1 MTIFTPFFEEF
12 IRYEQNFYENRYAIQ
27 TFFLSNDMRYG
38 KFFMR
43 NNRQYRQLFMKKIM
57 RYLHLNLLFIFLCIC
72 CMHAQDNTTSGTNTS
87 AETEK
92 IDRDNYRFETSKQLD
107 IFNALVKEVEMFYV
121 DSIEIHKLIRQGIN
135 AMLRGLDP
143 YTEYIPE
150 EEMENFKFITTGEY
164 GGIGAY
170 IRSREGGTVIT
181 EPFEGMPAA
190 EAGLK
195 AGDVIMAVDT
205 VNTERLPS
213 ERVSELLKGVPNT
226 KMSVSVQRPGE
237 KNPRSFNLIRKQ
249 VVVNQVVHYDVY
261 GENTGYIYLQG
272 FTEKSAQEVKTAF
285 EDLKKNHHIESLIL
299 DLRGNGGGV
308 LESSVQI
315 VNLFVP
321 KGKEVLSMKGK
332 VSQLDRTYRTYNTPV
347 DTLMPVV
354 VLIDGSS
361 ASASEIV
368 SGALQDLDR
377 AVLVGQR
384 SYGKGLVQSTR
395 NLPYDGK
402 IKVTTNKYFI
412 PSGRCIQQL
421 DYSHRYTD
429 GKVEAIPDSLTSV
442 FYTANGRP
450 VRDGGG
456 VRPDIE
462 VDEQKLPTMFYYL
475 KYADRD
481 FILFDYI
488 TEWAS
493 KHNTIAAVEEFNYS
507 DEDYESFKKYMLG
520 KNFEYDRQSER
531 ALKALKDVAEFEG
544 FMEEDDSLFIALE
557 EKLKPNLERDLER
570 YKKEIKQHISSEI
583 IKRYYYQRGEA
594 QFNLRNDPTFEK
606 ALEVLKNKELYHN
619 TLKPADK
626 DDEKMVSEVKNESLT
641 KI

>member
-1 MTIFTPFFEEF
+1 M
-12 IRYEQNFYENRYAIQ
+12 RENKL
-27 TFFLSNDMRYG
+27 FG
-38 KFFMR
+38 G
-43 NNRQYRQLFMKKIM
+43 NNRQYRKLFIIKIM
-57 RYLHLNLLFIFLCIC
+57 RYLHLNLLFMFLCIC
-72 CMHAQDNTTSGTNTS
+72 CMHAQDNTMSGSNTS
-87 AETEK
+87 VETGK
-92 IDRDNYRFETSKQLD
+92 IDRDNSRFEASKQLE

-195 AGDVIMAVDT
+195 AGDLIIAVDT
-205 VNTERLPS
+205 ANTERLPS
-213 ERVSELLKGVPNT
+213 EKVSELLKGVPNT
-226 KMSVSVQRPGE
+226 KMSVTVQRPGD
-237 KNPRSFNLIRKQ
+237 KNPRKFELIRKQ

-261 GENTGYIYLQG
+261 GDNTGYIYLQG
-272 FTEKSAQEVKTAF
+272 FTERSAQEVKTAF
-285 EDLKKNHHIESLIL
+285 EDLKKNRNIESLIL

-332 VSQLDRTYRTYNTPV
+332 VSQLDRTYRTYNAPV
-347 DTLMPVV
+347 DTLIPVV
-354 VLIDGSS
+354 VLIDGAT

-368 SGALQDLDR
+368 SGALQDMDR

-395 NLPYDGK
+395 NLPYEGK

-442 FYTANGRP
+442 FYTASGRP

-462 VDEQKLPTMFYYL
+462 VDEQRLPTMYYYL
-475 KYADRD
+475 YADRD
-481 FILFDYI
+481 YILFDYI
-488 TEWAS
+488 SEWVS
-493 KHNTIAAVEEFNYS
+493 KHNTIASAEEFNYS
-507 DEDYESFKKYMLG
+507 DEDYELFKKYILG
-520 KNFEYDRQSER
+520 KNFQYDRQSEK

-544 FMEEDDSLFIALE
+544 FMEEDDALFTALE

-583 IKRYYYQRGEA
+583 IKRYYYHRGEA
-594 QFNLRNDPTFEK
+594 QFNLRDDPTFEK
-606 ALEVLKNKELYHN
+606 ALEVLKNKELYQN

-626 DDEKMVSEVKNESLT
+626 DDDKMAYGLLHPSQ
-641 KI
+641 